1 MTQNPFDAQAFR
13 GAVVTDVNDADQ
25 VRRAVADYKIMVLAV
40 LDRILL
46 RFERNHDW
54 PFVDTKLN
62 LVTGD
67 DFPGDD
73 PIRGMGV
80 IYGWIQGRGLEAL
93 SGHLTWLRRQEDI
106 DPDLR
111 KHLERRV
118 LRMIRAVLARME
130 TLRGVNGGRL
140 FFMMTPQGQPLSVTP
155 QGLIVTRQVPPDAP
169 CSMNDMF
176 YCKGMVAAGVAL
188 NDSAVIEA
196 ARELFAHVLRD
207 IVSGRFYSD
216 QQQLDPRNPT
226 AAPPGRFGHGS
237 RMIGI
242 GAAARFLESTGDPEY
257 GRIGMEFIDHILSYH
272 VNLAPA
278 PEIGEPFDMWEHVD
292 RDGRAWVR
300 DGVLASDPG
309 HATEFVGLSL
319 KLLGLAE
326 VMGAVNDKL
335 LPNSRRFRRL
345 LPQVLERNFRNGFSP
360 RGLGIVKS
368 YDLVGRRALNDQMPW
383 WSLPETM
390 RAAIE
395 ACFVVEPGAR
405 EGFAKMAADCSNAFV
420 THYVRRELGLMAVQT
435 LNRDGS
441 VADAVPATPDA
452 DPGYHTGLSIID
464 CLDMLAGI

>member
-1 MTQNPFDAQAFR
+1 
-13 GAVVTDVNDADQ
+13 
-25 VRRAVADYKIMVLAV
+25 
-40 LDRILL
+40 
-46 RFERNHDW
+46 
-54 PFVDTKLN
+54 
-62 LVTGD
+62 
-67 DFPGDD
+67 
-73 PIRGMGV
+73 
-80 IYGWIQGRGLEAL
+80 
-93 SGHLTWLRRQEDI
+93 
-106 DPDLR
+106 
-111 KHLERRV
+111 
-118 LRMIRAVLARME
+118 
-130 TLRGVNGGRL
+130 
-140 FFMMTPQGQPLSVTP
+140 
-155 QGLIVTRQVPPDAP
+155 
-169 CSMNDMF
+169 
-176 YCKGMVAAGVAL
+176 
-188 NDSAVIEA
+188 
-196 ARELFAHVLRD
+196 VLRD

-226 AAPPGRFGHGS
+226 AVPPGRFGHGS

-242 GAAARFLESTGDPEY
+242 GAAARFLESTGDPDY
-257 GRIGMEFIDHILSYH
+257 ARIGMEFIDHILSYH

-278 PEIGEPFDMWEHVD
+278 PEVGGPFDMWEHVD
-292 RDGRAWVR
+292 RDGRPWVR

-326 VMGAVNDKL
+326 VMGAVSDKL
-335 LPNSRRFRRL
+335 LPKCRRFRRL
-345 LPQVLERNFRNGFSP
+345 LPLVLERNFRNGFSP

-368 YDLVGRRALNDQMPW
+368 YDLVGHRAINDQLPW

-435 LNRDGS
+435 LNPDGS

-452 DPGYHTGLSIID
+452 DPGYHTGLSVID